1 MRLMHPRVARLI
13 DDVTSAVK
21 FGKTF
26 AHGRVKHRLGNAVG
40 QRTDYEPA
48 HLEITLS
55 GSEHRARSPKI
66 FVGARCQRSES
77 GVLPNLE
84 QSAKVA
90 LADFGR
96 GAAVNNNNGLAL
108 KIISSNDT
116 AHGILKF

>member
-21 FGKTF
+21 FGKPF
-26 AHGRVKHRLGNAVG
+26 AHGSVKHRLGNALG

-55 GSEHRARSPKI
+55 GSEHRAPSPKI
-66 FVGARCQRSES
+66 FVGARCQRPEG

-84 QSAKVA
+84 QSAQIA
-90 LADFGR
+90 FADFGR
-96 GAAVNNNNGLAL
+96 GAAVNNNN
-108 KIISSNDT
+108 
-116 AHGILKF
+116 